1 MCARA
6 VYELK
11 KYRKNIRCDLIIPY
25 LTFRIPEF
33 VYFDE
38 ILYPEGFEKYHF
50 KAAILARN
58 QYMVDHAAY
67 ALCYVTHRWG
77 GAAKTYEK
85 AVKQGLTMINLG
97 NEELWKNYGTMQ

>member
-1 MCARA
+1 MREKTCVFIGHGECYGVSLER
-6 VYELK
+6 
-11 KYRKNIRCDLIIPY
+11 N

-67 ALCYVTHRWG
+67 ALCYVIHRWG